1 MILEQE
7 SIMDTKNINTQNINT
22 KNINI
27 NHISS
32 KQINR
37 IVRPII
43 TLIIAGV
50 LLLMLPILSGVVA
63 IPFFIFGQHIAYIV
77 SRFIQNL
84 YGPLIVIILIAILPT
99 IFRII
104 FALRT
109 NGIKTYKFSLKNA
122 VITLVMLVFGV
133 YMTFQSFQNIA
144 NLVLDIGVVA
154 TSEYAKTDGKLI
166 LYEATIGDDVQT
178 FMEING
184 IQFSGGNVL
193 AGDLVE
199 GDYYQVEYL
208 PHSKYVVKYESSDSS
223 E

>member
-1 MILEQE
+1 
-7 SIMDTKNINTQNINT
+7 MDTQNINT
-22 KNINI
+22 KNLNI
-27 NHISS
+27 NHVSS

-37 IVRPII
+37 IVWSIS

-77 SRFIQNL
+77 SRLIQNL
-84 YGPLIVIILIAILPT
+84 YGPLIVIILITILPSV
-99 IFRII
+99 FRII

-109 NGIKTYKFSLKNA
+109 KGIKTYKFSLKNT
-122 VITLVMLVFGV
+122 VITLVMLVFGI
-133 YMTFQSFQNIA
+133 YMTLQSFKNIA

-154 TSEYAKTDGKLI
+154 TSEYAKTDGNLI

-208 PHSKYVVKYESSDSS
+208 PHSKYVVKYESPDSS